1 MLRWTGS
8 CARSI
13 SAVPGPA
20 VAALDLA
27 LDAAGWRA
35 LGFTVDEDGG
45 CRIGAT
51 VLRLTGPAGAGAPL
65 LPGWELRV
73 PAGAPGGGGLAVIDG
88 LPTRWTD
95 VPPGPAGAHPNTA
108 TSVDHVVVRTP
119 DTGRTFA
126 ALQDAG
132 MQLRRERTAGTGSR
146 ALRQGFFRHGEA
158 IVEVVGPLQGA
169 GDGPATLWGI
179 TVLAA
184 DLDAAVALL
193 GDRAGGVRD
202 AVQPGRRIVTVRAEA
217 TGGLPL
223 AFMDA

>member
-1 MLRWTGS
+1 
-8 CARSI
+8 
-13 SAVPGPA
+13 VPGPA
-20 VAALDLA
+20 VAAVDLA
-27 LDAAGWRA
+27 LDAADWRA
-35 LGFTVDEDGG
+35 LGFTVDDDGG
-45 CRIGAT
+45 CRIGVT
-51 VLRLTGPAGAGAPL
+51 VVRLTGRAGTGEPL
-65 LPGWELRV
+65 LTAWELRE
-73 PAGAPGGGGLAVIDG
+73 PGSAASGGAPAAIDG

-95 VPPGPAGAHPNTA
+95 APAPASARHANTA
-108 TSVDHVVVRTP
+108 AAVDHVVVRTP

-158 IVEVVGPLQGA
+158 IVEVVGPMQAA
-169 GDGPATLWGI
+169 GDGPAALWGV
-179 TVLAA
+179 TVLVT

-193 GDRAGGVRD
+193 GDRAGSVRD

-217 TGGLPL
+217 GGGLPL